1 MCVASTNHL
10 VNVLIIV
17 CDMHTWIQDI
27 ERGSIAPY
35 DISRPVR
42 IGRSRSSLVAHRGF
56 PGRSPVRTPLRVGL
70 TAAFWSCVVSAFVAG
85 LAGCTTREETA
96 ATQAEQP
103 RVIAATVAPVERR
116 DVERVVEVQ
125 GTLHGW
131 ERVTIGAKI
140 TGRVARV
147 FHDIG
152 DQVVPGDLLVELETR
167 DAELAVTQA
176 ERRIDVDLAKLGL
189 TSSHMPTSEYDVSK
203 TPTVEEARLAL
214 DRARQTLARER
225 SLVERKAGN
234 IEIFQNA
241 ENDEKVARAKLES
254 ATLIARADL
263 ANVFASK
270 AALDVSKEK
279 LTDTRIVVPRP
290 TNVPAQSSRSVAYAV
305 VKKQVSEGQM
315 VKEGEAVF
323 DLVIADPLRF
333 RVNIPERYSAEI
345 RLNQPARIEV
355 PAYPGRE
362 FPGKVAR
369 ITPAVDSASRTFQ
382 VEILVDNSHDA
393 LRPGGFAKGRIV
405 VAGDSKAFVA
415 PVAAIA
421 GFAGSMKIFVLKD
434 HNMVKE
440 VHIETVP
447 KTERDGMIEITGMS
461 EPIAAGDLVVTSTPA
476 SLADGAI
483 VTIRRPASDEP
494 TAVSPAD
501 SGVKPAAEAARRDDR
516 PKSIDATRRSSL

>member
-1 MCVASTNHL
+1 M
-10 VNVLIIV
+10 
-17 CDMHTWIQDI
+17 
-27 ERGSIAPY
+27 
-35 DISRPVR
+35 
-42 IGRSRSSLVAHRGF
+42 
-56 PGRSPVRTPLRVGL
+56 RTPIRVGL
-70 TAAFWSCVVSAFVAG
+70 TAAFWWCVLSTFIAG
-85 LAGCTTREETA
+85 LAGCSTREETA
-96 ATQAEQP
+96 ATRADQP
-103 RVIAATVAPVERR
+103 PRAIAATVAPVERR

-147 FHDIG
+147 VHDIG

-167 DAELAVTQA
+167 DAELAVSQA

-189 TSSHMPTSEYDVSK
+189 TGSHMPTMDYDVSK

-270 AALDVSKEK
+270 AALDVAKEK
-279 LTDTRIVVPRP
+279 LADTRIVVPRP
-290 TNVPAQSSRSVAYAV
+290 TNVPAKSSRSVAYAV

-345 RLNQPARIEV
+345 RLDQPARIEV

-405 VAGDSKAFVA
+405 IAGDSKAFVV

-434 HNMVKE
+434 QNTVKE

-447 KTERDGMIEITGMS
+447 KTERDGMIEITGLS

-476 SLADGAI
+476 SLADGSI
-483 VTIRRPASDEP
+483 VTIRRPATDEP
-494 TAVSPAD
+494 TAIFPAE
-501 SGVKPAAEAARRDDR
+501 SRVKPAAEAARRGDR
-516 PKSIDATRRSSL
+516 PKSIDAMRRSSL

>member
-1 MCVASTNHL
+1 M
-10 VNVLIIV
+10 
-17 CDMHTWIQDI
+17 
-27 ERGSIAPY
+27 
-35 DISRPVR
+35 
-42 IGRSRSSLVAHRGF
+42 
-56 PGRSPVRTPLRVGL
+56 RTLLRVGL
-70 TAAFWSCVVSAFVAG
+70 TTAISACFVAG
-85 LAGCTTREETA
+85 CSTREETSVERGDRRSA
-96 ATQAEQP
+96 P
-103 RVIAATVAPVERR
+103 IAATVARVERR
-116 DVERVVEVQ
+116 DVERVVEVV

-140 TGRVARV
+140 TGRAARV
-147 FHDIG
+147 LHDIG
-152 DQVVPGDLLVELETR
+152 DQVAPGELLVELETR
-167 DAELAVTQA
+167 DAELAVSQA
-176 ERRIDVDLAKLGL
+176 ERRLDVDLAKLGL
-189 TSSHMPTSEYDVSK
+189 TGAHMPTSDYDVGK

-270 AALDVSKEK
+270 AALDVAKEK
-279 LTDTRIVVPRP
+279 LADTRIFVPRP
-290 TNVPAQSSRSVAYAV
+290 TNVPTKSTRTIAYAV

-345 RLNQPARIEV
+345 RLDQPARIEV

-369 ITPAVDSASRTFQ
+369 INPSVDSASRTFQ
-382 VEILVDNSHDA
+382 VEILVDNARDA

-405 VAGDSKAFVA
+405 VESDAKAVVV
-415 PVAAIA
+415 PVAALA
-421 GFAGSMKIFVLKD
+421 GFAGSMKIFVLNNK
-434 HNMVKE
+434 NIAKE
-440 VHIETVP
+440 IHVETVP
-447 KTERDGMIEITGMS
+447 RTERDGMIEIRGMS
-461 EPIAAGDLVVTSTPA
+461 EPVGEGDLVVTSTPA

-483 VTIRRPASDEP
+483 VTIRSPASADDA
-494 TAVSPAD
+494 TISTDKSGSNSTDKAASISPDQSASKSTEKAESIAPVD
-501 SGVKPAAEAARRDDR
+501 RGSGRSAEAARREGGSG
-516 PKSIDATRRSSL
+516 SIDATRRSSL